1 MNTIAK
7 TLYRTAAGTLTGA
20 ALLSMLALPVAS
32 YAAPPAFHDG
42 IDYFGQCQVT
52 NTQQRMDDSTPIYN
66 QWGAVA
72 HHVDNT
78 LQGKHSLK
86 AMDAGIAYV
95 DNLTGAILLKVPE
108 KDLNGRIDF
117 ESMGAAPVV
126 MAFYDPQTSVGR
138 IWIDRAI
145 RVNGQVLV
153 EQMPF
158 APEDGIIL
166 SYGYDKNNPF
176 WQFVPGNA
184 GNPTVSDPYAFV
196 NAGVNGFYAAVGMVL
211 RKFSAQRGLI
221 ATMDVTPHVSTQSS
235 GNLFVKHTKET
246 VTYDA
251 KPIWTLVLP
260 SGEVPGGFTTGYKLP
275 LCNPVSGTPMTAGSL
290 SQAKQQAQLWSDTTT
305 EGGVSSMT
313 YKGQD
318 WAALTIPAGV
328 EYIHQG
334 ADPIGLD
341 TSSWPVYTYSQSQ
354 SGFSLFTMAVFAVA
368 LGAVTGG
375 LAAAALTNSA
385 IAGSSVAYAT
395 TSAMTAAGLPMAFGS
410 AAGGA
415 LAGAGFSAAASLL
428 YDTGFLGIAGTP
440 NAGAAY
446 GVKSQV
452 GALAGNGNSKTGSAA
467 VSQYNLAAYIA
478 ALDSANVTAG
488 TSTTAQAS
496 NPNVSGGSNG
506 VIGALTNATTS
517 DQLTA
522 PGSLGSQARTTM
534 KGADNVTPDTPD
546 SITRQYTNG
555 QSSSI
560 YGALPPAP

>member
-1 MNTIAK
+1 MNAITK

-52 NTQQRMDDSTPIYN
+52 NTQQRMDDSAPIYN

-72 HHVDNT
+72 RHIDNT
-78 LQGKHSLK
+78 LQGQHSLA

-211 RKFSAQRGLI
+211 RKFNAQRGLI

-235 GNLFVKHTKET
+235 TGSFGLTKKTTET

-260 SGEVPGGFTTGYKLP
+260 SGEAPGGFTTGYKLP
-275 LCNPVSGTPMTAGSL
+275 LCNPVSGTPMTTGTVPPAPAPIAAGPIVQVSAAQKQAQAAAQAAAL
-290 SQAKQQAQLWSDTTT
+290 AQAKQQAQLWSDTTT
-305 EGGVSSMT
+305 EGGVSSMI
-313 YKGQD
+313 YKGHY

-341 TSSWPVYTYSQSQ
+341 TSSWQVYRYSQSQ
-354 SGFSLFTMAVFAVA
+354 SGLSLFSTALFAVA

-375 LAAAALTNSA
+375 LAAAALTSSAVSGTA
-385 IAGSSVAYAT
+385 IAGAT
-395 TSAMTAAGLPMAFGS
+395 TTAMQAAGLTADF
-410 AAGGA
+410 AGGA

-428 YDTGFLGIAGTP
+428 YDTGFLGLAGSGP

-446 GVKSQV
+446 GVKSQF
-452 GALAGNGNSKTGSAA
+452 GALAGNGNNLSQGAP

-496 NPNVSGGSNG
+496 NPNVSGG
-506 VIGALTNATTS
+506 
-517 DQLTA
+517 
-522 PGSLGSQARTTM
+522 
-534 KGADNVTPDTPD
+534 
-546 SITRQYTNG
+546 
-555 QSSSI
+555 
-560 YGALPPAP
+560 